1 MDFLKL
7 VKDQRSIRKY
17 TSEQI
22 SREEMDMILEAGACA
37 PNAGGSQRNMFV
49 GIRDAQLTHR
59 IGRMNYRPF
68 HRGEVN
74 VSHVSREQPSL
85 IDDGS
90 IKDGFYGAPAV
101 IAIFGEKD
109 FPFSIADA
117 FCAAE
122 ICSSW
127 RQISACL
134 PASFPGEKKPF
145 LPQKDRICS
154 PGGKCRLT
162 ISAGSLLFWGTL
174 PEHCRIANR

>member
-122 ICSSW
+122 NMLLTRWKVPVNYIC
-127 RQISACL
+127 RAFIILGHLAGPLPHRKPIRPGRCL
-134 PASFPGEKKPF
+134 VVE
-145 LPQKDRICS
+145 
-154 PGGKCRLT
+154 
-162 ISAGSLLFWGTL
+162 
-174 PEHCRIANR
+174 